1 MTVYHG
7 SNQPIPLP
15 DVLHSRKNVDFGVG
29 FYVTPLEEQAKNW
42 CRKFQKLGDSAF
54 VSSYEL
60 DDAALS
66 GFHVLRF
73 DAYDGPWLEF
83 ILRCRKGQDTT
94 DYDIV
99 MGGVAND
106 RVFDTIELLTGGL
119 IDENEALSRLKY
131 VKPNYQICLRH
142 QEVIDQALRYL
153 GSEQL

>member
-1 MTVYHG
+1 MIVYHG
-7 SNQPIPLP
+7 SNQPIFQP
-15 DVLHSRKNVDFGVG
+15 DVLHSRTNVDFGVG
-29 FYVTPLEEQAKNW
+29 FYVTPLHEQAKNW

-60 DDAALS
+60 DDAAVS
-66 GFHVLRF
+66 DFRVLRF

-83 ILRCRKGQDTT
+83 ILRCRKGQDAT

-106 RVFDTIELLTGGL
+106 RVFDTIELLIGGL
-119 IDENEALSRLKY
+119 IGQDEALSRLKY
-131 VKPNYQICLRH
+131 VKPNYQICLRR
-142 QEVIDQALRYL
+142 QEAINQALHYL